1 VIVVLL
7 LTSLGTHGVSA
18 ATLRLEAVA
27 TGFEQPL
34 FVTGDG
40 TGSSRLFVVEK
51 AGRIRVVQD
60 GAILATPFLD
70 ISRLVNAAAS
80 ERGLLG
86 LAFHPDF
93 GSNGYFYVDYTGAN
107 GDIVITRYTV
117 SSNPDQA
124 DVDSAEVI
132 LTVPHREAD
141 NHNGGMLAFGP
152 HDGYLYIAV
161 GDGGSGQSA
170 NGQKITTL
178 LGKILRIDV
187 DHTTGDR
194 RYAIPAD
201 NPFANRN
208 DARPEIWAYGLRNPF
223 RFSFDRETA
232 TLFIGDVGQRKWEE
246 IDEGPAGA
254 GGINYGWAKM
264 EGRHCYRRRHCKKS
278 GLRLPIHEDSHEVG
292 NVVTGGYVY
301 RGQDIPALV
310 GTYVFTD
317 FGSSEVWGLTQD
329 AQGNWQRSVLLQTDD
344 RVDIASFGE
353 SDSGELFAVDL
364 VAGVLYRLDQA

>member
-1 VIVVLL
+1 MKQRTSRSWPTRSIIRSAVIVMLL
-7 LTSLGTHGVSA
+7 LTSLGTDGVSA

-70 ISRLVNAAAS
+70 ISHLVNAAVS

-93 GSNGYFYVDYTGAN
+93 GSNGVFYADYTGAN
-107 GDIVITRYTV
+107 GDIVIARYTV

-124 DVDSAEVI
+124 DADSAEVI
-132 LTVPHREAD
+132 LTIPHCEAA

-178 LGKILRIDV
+178 RRS
-187 DHTTGDR
+187 HDR
-194 RYAIPAD
+194 
-201 NPFANRN
+201 
-208 DARPEIWAYGLRNPF
+208 
-223 RFSFDRETA
+223 
-232 TLFIGDVGQRKWEE
+232 
-246 IDEGPAGA
+246 
-254 GGINYGWAKM
+254 
-264 EGRHCYRRRHCKKS
+264 
-278 GLRLPIHEDSHEVG
+278 
-292 NVVTGGYVY
+292 
-301 RGQDIPALV
+301 
-310 GTYVFTD
+310 
-317 FGSSEVWGLTQD
+317 
-329 AQGNWQRSVLLQTDD
+329 
-344 RVDIASFGE
+344 
-353 SDSGELFAVDL
+353 
-364 VAGVLYRLDQA
+364 